1 MFALKRAFACFLI
14 CEEFRELSTFL
25 QVAKLQS
32 FSKAAKVLGY
42 SQAAVTIQ
50 IKQLEQEL
58 GAHLFDRIGKQT
70 TLTHQGSV
78 FYEYAASII
87 RDMAQAKDAV
97 SHPQKLTGRLCIG
110 TIESICASIFPN
122 LLTEYHKRHPEVNI
136 SIRTDSPDQLL
147 EQINS
152 NQLDLVYFMDKRVYD
167 VKWEKVLEEPEDIV
181 FAATPDHPLAQRDE
195 PLELDEILSYP
206 FVLTEKDA
214 SYRLL
219 LEQYL
224 AAMGKHLD
232 PYLEIGNTD
241 FILQFLRQNTGVT
254 FLPHFTVE
262 RSVKEGYL
270 RILPVKR
277 FAIRTW
283 RQLLYHKD
291 KWVTRE
297 MAEFIKLAQELS

>member
-1 MFALKRAFACFLI
+1 M
-14 CEEFRELSTFL
+14 EFRELSTFL

-58 GAHLFDRIGKQT
+58 GAHLFDRIGKQP

-78 FYEYAASII
+78 YYEYAASII

>member
-1 MFALKRAFACFLI
+1 MRSFYGISRTVN
-14 CEEFRELSTFL
+14 LS
-25 QVAKLQS
+25 S
-32 FSKAAKVLGY
+32 GGKAAKFFQ
-42 SQAAVTIQ
+42 SRQSPWIFQ